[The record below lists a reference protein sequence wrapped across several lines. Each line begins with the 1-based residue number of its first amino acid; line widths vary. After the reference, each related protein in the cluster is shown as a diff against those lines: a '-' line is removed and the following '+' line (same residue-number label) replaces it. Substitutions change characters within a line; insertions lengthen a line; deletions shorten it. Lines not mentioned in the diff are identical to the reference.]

1 MLNLKEKQAGL
12 PLGKCISPLRI
23 TQGNKNTKIMIKD
36 FKCVFETKKGTEV
49 EFIFA
54 GRNPEQAKFYIAR
67 EYVGAKKI
75 VVKEI
80 K

>member
-1 MLNLKEKQAGL
+1 
-12 PLGKCISPLRI
+12 
-23 TQGNKNTKIMIKD
+23 MIKD